1 MTKRMRKAL
10 HLEKAGAATSD
21 RDAQLQDSP
30 SNENDYL
37 AREKGI
43 EGVANKSSGHN
54 VKDVALASPC
64 GILAFSRRTSLQ
76 AANPRFEK
84 DVSKKAQLCEA
95 R

>member
-1 MTKRMRKAL
+1 MRKAL
-10 HLEKAGAATSD
+10 HLEEAGAATSD